1 MGLAGAWIIWF
12 RVPAE
17 LIIDGH
23 TTWSAD
29 PIPHVI
35 SNSIIIPAGVTL
47 TIEPGAIIH
56 FRPRTSITVR
66 GRLMAVGTGA
76 DGIIMTRDPASR
88 RQWAGLVFEKTQ
100 EESRLT
106 NVTMEYAG
114 AADCFIHVTSASLA
128 LDHVT
133 FDNAHSA
140 IIRVFDSSLSI
151 RHSIFPAIGENEVIY
166 GARIPAE
173 GHFLIENNTFHPNI
187 GYKDI
192 IDFSHCSRPG
202 PIPVFRGNTF
212 LGGGDDGLDLD
223 YCDAHVV
230 GNTFEDFRLNGH
242 DKFANAIALG
252 AKSRVVITNNIF
264 RGNDHAV
271 VCKGGS
277 LAVAVDNTFVSNTF
291 AAFSFTEQ
299 KRHTPGGASINR
311 CRFIDNGATF
321 LHEEIATEL
330 SISNSVFLEAAAW
343 PAAGN
348 TIAPPRGTP

>member
-1 MGLAGAWIIWF
+1 MGLAGAWIAWF
-12 RVPAE
+12 RIPEE
-17 LIIDGH
+17 LVIEGH
-23 TTWSAD
+23 TVWSAD
-29 PIPHVI
+29 PMPHLI
-35 SNSIIIPAGVTL
+35 SNTIIIPAGSTL
-47 TIEPGAIIH
+47 MIEPGATVH
-56 FRPRTSITVR
+56 FRPRASITVR
-66 GRLMAVGTGA
+66 GRLLASGTRD

-88 RQWAGLVFEKTQ
+88 QQWAGLVFENTK
-100 EESRLT
+100 EKSRLAYL
-106 NVTMEYAG
+106 TMEYAG
-114 AADCFIHVTSASLA
+114 AADCFIHVASATLA

-133 FDNAHSA
+133 FANAHSA
-140 IIRVFDSSLSI
+140 IMRVFDSSLSI
-151 RHSIFPAIGENEVIY
+151 QHSIFPAIGENEVIY
-166 GARIPAE
+166 GARIPAG

-202 PIPVFRGNTF
+202 PIPVFKGNTF

-230 GNTFEDFRLNGH
+230 GNTFADFCLNGH
-242 DKFANAIALG
+242 EKFANAIALG
-252 AKSRVVITNNIF
+252 AKSRVVITNNVF

-277 LAVAVDNTFVSNTF
+277 LAIAVDNTFVSNAF

-299 KRHTPGGASINR
+299 KRHTPGGARINR

-330 SISNSVFLEAAAW
+330 SISNSVFPEAAAW

-348 TIAPPRGTP
+348 SISPTKGTL